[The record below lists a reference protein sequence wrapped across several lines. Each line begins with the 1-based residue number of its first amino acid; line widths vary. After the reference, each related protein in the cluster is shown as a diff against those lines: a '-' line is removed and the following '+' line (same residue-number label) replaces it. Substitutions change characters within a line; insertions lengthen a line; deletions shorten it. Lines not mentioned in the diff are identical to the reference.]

1 MSGQLALVLRDEM
14 VEPAAIWETLP
25 PATQRHVTVRLALVL
40 AALLEDERDE

>member
-1 MSGQLALVLRDEM
+1 MSGQLALALRDET

-25 PATQRHVTVRLALVL
+25 PTTQQQVTVRLALLL